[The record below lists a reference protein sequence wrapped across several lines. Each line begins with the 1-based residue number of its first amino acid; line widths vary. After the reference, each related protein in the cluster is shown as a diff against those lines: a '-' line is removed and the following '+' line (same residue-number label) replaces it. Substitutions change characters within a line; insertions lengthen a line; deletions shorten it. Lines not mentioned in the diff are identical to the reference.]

1 MLHAQ
6 EGRRADFS
14 AMGLPTSLASFLGSY
29 PQPTC
34 AFPATPLY
42 DALITRQILGSIAER
57 QYGAV
62 QSPMSNQ
69 ASPNAGATA
78 GANDSAS
85 TSAGASSSTN
95 LPTEPAAHAN
105 QASSQDVASD
115 PSGFSSSL
123 SVPSRPATPSN
134 HAGATASDRVLA
146 SAFRGSNRVLNHGH
160 SGGYAG
166 STTSSAT
173 SASRTASRYLE
184 GGKQLAHD
192 PSRTAEGAVAAMH
205 EQHERQVAQDEAA
218 VRAGGVPQRRTIPS
232 TFVEEPSFAASDQWA
247 AKCNAQTTRD
257 RADEGKGLGL
267 GELLTPEW
275 SNTRWTEMMATQASQ
290 TSNKDEDTLNLLSI
304 LGRQDLQGLLALLVE
319 VLSFSHASTSSST
332 DHTITISPRFPPHS
346 IHHRS
351 RRTRSKMQ
359 FDTRPK
365 LSPPSSREDGISPL
379 LSSLPGR
386 KGSITSITSS
396 SGGGN
401 IYTLGSTASGSS
413 THDDGEPILHIVA
426 NYVPEHDV
434 IVFTTLTSN
443 IFRSAPESTP
453 GSFFSSATPVAPA
466 AETTSPP
473 PPDAPKHPSRPPL
486 LSRDTTVSFLSTIS
500 STTTARPG
508 QGLSNVTP
516 SSAFPTPSALEDTT
530 PDCVSPI
537 IASPLPSDR
546 LPEPPLDDHSASKSS
561 LYNDAS
567 GQELLDPRVQ
577 NINAHMFVSETR
589 LKRKRTS
596 TVKRSSRDI
605 GLSTDAVGPVHE
617 ESQSSGVSRAQTN
630 SDSEHQ
636 SIAHPHYEPDGPL
649 LMHDEDESDR
659 DLDRLRD
666 RTRTGSVNDDN
677 GDEGE
682 PEEEPEDQALEFD
695 FRTPRIEVGGL
706 RKSPLSQSAGLA
718 TFISVISQTP
728 CGRLIAAYSWEK
740 TTIGALG
747 SWSQELRTLVM
758 LTLSSP
764 FRAALWW
771 GEDSVLIYND
781 EYARLLGS
789 RHPRLLGL
797 SGAEGWSEIWDTL
810 GPLAAKVMQGETVAY
825 YDHHL
830 PMLRNGTLE
839 ETYHCWS
846 FLPIRDVSGS
856 VVGYENTSFETT
868 ARVIAERRLATLRD
882 LTQVTQLA
890 RATEEF
896 CAKTLQV
903 LALNEYDLPFALM
916 YTVDQVNPTHG
927 QRLAGS
933 STDGAQS
940 SRGSRSKSNG
950 TGISS
955 SRQQIIHLKLTLQGT
970 IGVPDG
976 HKSAPPEVNLQIDPT
991 QASTRTESESEETTS
1006 TASQSSI
1013 NNTESNSIES
1023 GTDVWPFLDACQRR
1037 KPVFIN
1043 DLGGRATGF
1052 AQRGWPTPL
1061 KHAVVIPIVTQSGN
1075 DTSSAP
1081 RAVLVLGINPR
1092 RPWNEVFATFLS
1104 LLARHLS
1111 NGLLAVSMA
1120 ENDAQR
1126 NEELVQLDRAKT
1138 TFFSSVSHE
1147 LRTPLT
1153 LILGPLE
1160 DVLSNKSGLS
1170 PEDREQLQTVQR
1182 HSNRLLN
1189 MVNSLLDFSRL
1200 EGGRMEVSFRPMNLA
1215 AVTADLASLFRSA
1228 IERGGVQLIVN
1239 CPADPFKEASPVYLS
1254 GELYEK
1260 VIFNLLGNAFKYTL
1274 SGSIETRVSFTAQS
1288 AKVEIID
1295 TGCGIADTELD
1306 RIFERFHRVE
1316 GTSRSREGTGIG
1328 LALTLELVKA
1338 LGGNLSVA
1346 SKFGEGS
1353 TFTVVFPRGSAHL
1366 PSSQILES
1374 GETLTLPPR
1383 AHASL
1388 AIIEE
1393 AASWKVDSSIP
1404 DKDFAP
1410 KPSSTSSTHSSD
1422 GDLFNA
1428 VPIDVLNLKD
1438 STVLLCDDNQDL
1450 RRYIAS
1456 LLSKSFNVVQVADG
1470 QEALEYAIKKPP
1482 SLIVTDVMMPRLDG
1496 NELLK
1501 ALRNNPTT
1509 ALIPVIFLSAQA
1521 GSEARVQ
1528 ALLSGADDY
1537 LSKPF
1542 QGRELLAR
1550 CNVHLQIGKMRNEL
1564 ERRVEERT
1572 RALVESEMRYRGL
1585 ADRYSTLSLLSP
1597 VGIYLVNAEGTLNYA
1612 NPRWYEISGFPQD
1625 KPLAQWRDCVHPDDL
1640 PALEKIWDET
1650 IVLKPKHMTKR
1661 ELVSHE
1667 FRFKDREN
1675 WVLWEMRSFS
1685 ESGLRRGFVGSI
1697 TDITASKRLEK
1708 LHLRAVEQRAADAEE
1723 NRRNTE
1729 LFLDLSSH
1737 ELRNPLSAVWQ
1748 NAEVVSSS
1756 LEKFIEL
1763 IDELKEGEVP
1773 EQDVLEQ
1780 LHDEMLENV
1789 EAVESII
1796 LCANH
1801 QQRIANDILN
1811 VSKLN
1816 MGLLTINLAPFDVT
1830 AKMHEVLKMFEVE
1843 CAQKQIKLRVEKG
1856 RSLTDL
1862 GAEWLIADSG
1872 RISQILIN
1880 FLSNSVKFTTENR
1893 TRVITIHTEAYS
1905 TPPPCPPNALRVDT
1919 AQAQSTPNNHVWLVV
1934 GVRDSGKGL
1943 GPEDMKKLFARFAQA
1958 NPKSGKSRFLP
1969 GLSWCFWVC
1978 LRMLHLIPTTDQY
1991 GGSGLGLYVSRK
2003 LVELHQGYI
2012 EVESAVGQGA
2022 VFRFAIPAERSGP
2035 PGFATTSPAT
2045 SRISGASPPLSTIAE
2060 IELRSSVNT
2069 KKLEQQ
2075 QLLRKQQPPH
2085 VLVVESRY
2093 CARLVQD
2100 NVINSRVLTRQLK
2113 LNNFLVTPA
2122 FNGQEALDAIEKD
2135 GDFSVILMDIE
2146 MPVMDGLTTIR
2157 EIRRR
2162 EAAGQTKKRYPVI
2175 AVTGN
2180 ARSEQVKVIRESG
2193 FDDVALKPYKMASVL
2208 AQIQVLTQKE

>member
-1 MLHAQ
+1 
-6 EGRRADFS
+6 
-14 AMGLPTSLASFLGSY
+14 MGLPASLSSFLGSY
-29 PQPTC
+29 PHPTC
-34 AFPATPLY
+34 ALPATPLY
-42 DALITRQILGSIAER
+42 DALITRQILGSTAEY
-57 QYGAV
+57 QYGTIQSPMANQAIPISGASASANASVSANLPAEKAV
-62 QSPMSNQ
+62 QSNGP
-69 ASPNAGATA
+69 
-78 GANDSAS
+78 SAQ
-85 TSAGASSSTN
+85 
-95 LPTEPAAHAN
+95 HAL
-105 QASSQDVASD
+105 SD
-115 PSGFSSSL
+115 PSSVSSNL

-134 HAGATASDRVLA
+134 HVGTTASDRVLA

-160 SGGYAG
+160 LGGYAG

-173 SASRTASRYLE
+173 NTSRAASRYLE

-205 EQHERQVAQDEAA
+205 EQHERQAAKDEADA
-218 VRAGGVPQRRTIPS
+218 RAGGDPPRRTIPS
-232 TFVEEPSFAASDQWA
+232 TFVEEPSFAAFDQWA

-257 RADEGKGLGL
+257 RASEGKGLGL

-275 SNTRWTEMMATQASQ
+275 SNPRWKEMMATHISQ
-290 TSNKDEDTLNLLSI
+290 TSNKEEDTLNLISI
-304 LGRQDLQGLLALLVE
+304 LGRQDLQGVLALLVE
-319 VLSFSHASTSSST
+319 VLSLSHAPTSPSV

-346 IHHRS
+346 IHHRP
-351 RRTRSKMQ
+351 RQTRSKIPS
-359 FDTRPK
+359 DTRPK
-365 LSPPSSREDGISPL
+365 LSPRSSGEDGISPL
-379 LSSLPGR
+379 LSHLPGR
-386 KGSITSITSS
+386 KGSIASVASS
-396 SGGGN
+396 ASGSGN
-401 IYTLGSTASGSS
+401 IYSLGSASSGSS
-413 THDDGEPILHIVA
+413 THEDVEPILHIVA
-426 NYVPEHDV
+426 NYIPEHDV
-434 IVFTTLTSN
+434 IIFTTLASN
-443 IFRSAPESTP
+443 VFRPATESTP
-453 GSFFSSATPVAPA
+453 ASTAASTPACTGPTHVADRFLASVSSVAPA
-466 AETTSPP
+466 AETIRPAS
-473 PPDAPKHPSRPPL
+473 DALQHPSRPPL
-486 LSRDTTVSFLSTIS
+486 LSRDTATSFLSTIS

-508 QGLSNVTP
+508 QGSYTSTP
-516 SSAFPTPSALEDTT
+516 SDASPTPSALVDTT
-530 PDCVSPI
+530 PDCPSPVL
-537 IASPLPSDR
+537 AKPLPSDR
-546 LPEPPLDDHSASKSS
+546 LPEPPLDDHTASKSS

-577 NINAHMFVSETR
+577 NINANMFVSEKR
-589 LKRKRTS
+589 SKRKRTN
-596 TVKRSSRDI
+596 TVKRGSRDAGQPSESAEVI
-605 GLSTDAVGPVHE
+605 PE
-617 ESQSSGVSRAQTN
+617 ETRPENVLETPSI
-630 SDSEHQ
+630 SENGSE
-636 SIAHPHYEPDGPL
+636 SIAHTQDEEDRPL
-649 LMHDEDESDR
+649 SVQDEDESDR
-659 DLDRLRD
+659 ELDMLRD

-677 GDEGE
+677 GDEDELGE
-682 PEEEPEDQALEFD
+682 EMEDRATSLD
-695 FRTPRIEVGGL
+695 PRTSRVDVVGL
-706 RKSPLSQSAGLA
+706 RKSPCYQSSVLA

-728 CGRLIAAYSWEK
+728 CGRLIAAYPWEK
-740 TTIGALG
+740 TTIGSLT
-747 SWSQELRTLVM
+747 SWTQELRTLVM

-771 GEDSVLIYND
+771 GEDSLLIYND
-781 EYARLLGS
+781 EYARMLGS
-789 RHPRLLGL
+789 RHPASLGL

-830 PMLRNGTLE
+830 PMLRNGILE

-846 FLPIRDVSGS
+846 FLPVRDASGS

-903 LALNEYDLPFALM
+903 LALNEYDLPFALL

-927 QRLAGS
+927 HRMAGS
-933 STDGAQS
+933 SADGARS
-940 SRGSRSKSNG
+940 NRESRSKSNG
-950 TGISS
+950 TGGSS
-955 SRQQIIHLKLTLQGT
+955 SRQHLIHLKLTLQGT

-976 HKSAPPEVNLQIDPT
+976 HQSAPPEVNLQIDPT
-991 QASTRTESESEETTS
+991 QASMQTESESEETTS

-1013 NNTESNSIES
+1013 NNTESNSIEN
-1023 GTDVWPFLDACQRR
+1023 GADIWPFQEACQRR

-1052 AQRGWPTPL
+1052 AKRGWPTPL
-1061 KHAVVIPIVTQSGN
+1061 KHAVVIPIVTQSGSDN
-1075 DTSSAP
+1075 SSAP

-1126 NEELVQLDRAKT
+1126 NEKLVKLDRAKT

-1160 DVLSNKSGLS
+1160 DVLSNKNALK
-1170 PEDREQLQTVQR
+1170 PEDRERLQVVQR

-1200 EGGRMEVSFRPMNLA
+1200 EGGRMEVSFRPMKLA

-1239 CPADPFKEASPVYLS
+1239 CPDDPFPGLPHVYLS

-1274 SGSIETRVSFTAQS
+1274 SGSIEARVSFTAQV

-1295 TGCGIADTELD
+1295 TGCGIADNELD

-1338 LGGNLSVA
+1338 LGGTLSVA

-1366 PSSQILES
+1366 LSSQIIES

-1393 AASWKVDSSIP
+1393 AANWKVQPSSS
-1404 DKDFAP
+1404 DTDMVSKA
-1410 KPSSTSSTHSSD
+1410 SSTSSTHSSD
-1422 GDLFNA
+1422 GDLFNTMP
-1428 VPIDVLNLKD
+1428 VDVLNLKD
-1438 STVLLCDDNQDL
+1438 STVLLCDDNGDL

-1456 LLSKSFNVVQVADG
+1456 LLSKSFNVVQAVDG

-1501 ALRNNPTT
+1501 ALRNNPAT

-1542 QGRELLAR
+1542 QSRELLAR

-1597 VGIYLVNAEGTLNYA
+1597 VGIYLVDGEGTLNYA
-1612 NPRWYEISGFPQD
+1612 NPRWYEISGFPLD
-1625 KPLAQWRDCVHPDDL
+1625 KPLAEWRECVHPEDL
-1640 PALEKIWDET
+1640 PALEKIWNEA
-1650 IVLKPKHMTKR
+1650 IAFKPKHMTRR

-1667 FRFKDREN
+1667 FRFKEREN

-1708 LHLRAVEQRAADAEE
+1708 LHLRAVEQRASDAEE

-1763 IDELKEGEVP
+1763 IDELKDGEVP

-1830 AKMHEVLKMFEVE
+1830 TKMHEVLKMFEVE

-1893 TRVITIHTEAYS
+1893 TRAITIHTDAYS

-1919 AQAQSTPNNHVWLVV
+1919 AQAQDTPHNHVWLVV

-1958 NPKSGKSRFLP
+1958 NPKS
-1969 GLSWCFWVC
+1969 
-1978 LRMLHLIPTTDQY
+1978 DQY

-2003 LVELHQGYI
+2003 LVELHRGYI
-2012 EVESAVGQGA
+2012 EVESAMGQGA

-2035 PGFATTSPAT
+2035 PRAGSTSPVKSKSPT
-2045 SRISGASPPLSTIAE
+2045 ASARLPTRTE
-2060 IELRSSVNT
+2060 T
-2069 KKLEQQ
+2069 KLNASASAKQQ
-2075 QLLRKQQPPH
+2075 QQQQPH
-2085 VLVVESRY
+2085 VLVVE
-2093 CARLVQD
+2093 D

-2113 LNNFLVTPA
+2113 LHDFMVTTA

-2135 GDFSVILMDIE
+2135 GQYSVILMDIE
-2146 MPVMDGLTTIR
+2146 MPVMDGLTAIR
-2157 EIRRR
+2157 ELRRR
-2162 EAAGQTKKRYPVI
+2162 EAAGQTTKRYPVI

-2180 ARSEQVKVIRESG
+2180 ARSEQVKQIRESG

-2208 AQIQVLTQKE
+2208 AQIQLLTQME